1 MIKIDSDIKY
11 IPWILAGIVVALPI
25 SMFFP
30 LALPFILGWGLV
42 YFGVK
47 QILKYK
53 SLLSW
58 EKTKGTLIKTDTG
71 MLEEAAEYSMDKYFV
86 PLAYFS
92 YEWDNVEHKSNT
104 YAFDNKSIRSKD
116 AEEVEETRE
125 YLASLEVLEVFVNPE
140 KPEEAVTLIGAVVLI
155 TT

>member
-116 AEEVEETRE
+116 AEEVNISISKNRKSHA
-125 YLASLEVLEVFVNPE
+125 YALLASGVL
-140 KPEEAVTLIGAVVLI
+140 VTLIGAVVLI